1 MNQRILATAQVLSTL
16 TATAGVTFALLRLGE
31 VPWLSVDW
39 RRLPHWLETT
49 PPTEALLAGVRL
61 AGLGCGAWILAST
74 CVYLTAALCRAPAA
88 LRIASPLTL
97 PFVRNLGARVVVGA
111 LAVSALGAA
120 VPAAASTD
128 RPTTTGQLDSYPAPL
143 AFGDRTPLPT
153 RARASLPDPRPLP
166 FPAFNLV
173 QAPEPLPGP
182 DADPDPRRSV
192 GPTSIPR
199 GEMAAGE
206 DYRVA
211 AGDHMWNIA
220 RRLLTLSM
228 PAPPATGQIAS
239 YWVDLVE
246 ANRETIRSGDPDL
259 IYPGETLFLPGIREV

>member
-1 MNQRILATAQVLSTL
+1 M
-16 TATAGVTFALLRLGE
+16 
-31 VPWLSVDW
+31 DW
-39 RRLPHWLETT
+39 RRLPSWLESA
-49 PPTEALLAGVRL
+49 PPTEALLAGIRL
-61 AGLGCGAWILAST
+61 VGLGCGGWILAST
-74 CVYLTAALCRAPAA
+74 CVYLAAALCRAPAA

-111 LAVSALGAA
+111 MAVSTLGAA

-128 RPTTTGQLDSYPAPL
+128 PPTTTGQLDSYPAPL
-143 AFGDRTPLPT
+143 GFGDRTPLPA
-153 RARASLPDPRPLP
+153 RAGASLPDPRPLP
-166 FPAFNLV
+166 FPAFNLAE
-173 QAPEPLPGP
+173 APEPPPGP
-182 DADPDPRRSV
+182 ADDPGARQSV
-192 GPTSIPR
+192 GPTPVRR
-199 GEMAAGE
+199 GRMVAGE

-220 RRLLTLSM
+220 RRLLSVSM

-259 IYPGETLFLPGIREV
+259 IYPGETLLLPRIREV